1 MEMPYEDKLLLDEKS
16 NDNSDIDELIVAYNF
31 KCCGCPNIF
40 FTVMIIITFP
50 FVFFCYY
57 CNAPYKKVVIIDKKN
72 KTLIVCSKG
81 MIPCCKLAPRTFRFE
96 IIKKIRIYISSKPDP
111 NVGFEKLYFINCEIY
126 SVNDEKEDLFIDV
139 KYD

>member
-1 MEMPYEDKLLLDEKS
+1 MEVNYEDKILLNEKS
-16 NDNSDIDELIVAYNF
+16 NTNNEIDELIVPFNF

-40 FTVMIIITFP
+40 FTIICIIFLWAP
-50 FVFFCYY
+50 YMFFCYY

-96 IIKKIRIYISSKPDP
+96 IIKK
-111 NVGFEKLYFINCEIY
+111 
-126 SVNDEKEDLFIDV
+126 
-139 KYD
+139 